1 MWNPSEGCPA
11 AKRAKAENFPA
22 LDDYDALIAA
32 SEDRAFISRGSGRT
46 ELRFVFVHAADAFR
60 RLQSVLDAEF
70 RDARLDV
77 VGHGN
82 GARESCSATAE
93 QRAEP
98 PADLLPEAEQ
108 SALLVDSE
116 TAVAAQHLPEEG
128 AAEITEPRNIT
139 VTVPSQRVGAA
150 VCAKLLL
157 AWGAAGAAR
166 VWHVPNLF
174 RGPPRGEESREG
186 VREKSRECAV
196 SVGTIPALCNV
207 DVASMRVNVMF
218 DMFSDGDESG
228 HVETFLLH
236 GLGKVD
242 FGREVGVSKT
252 LYVFWTEHSKQAY
265 SQIRSWLLGNS
276 PAWQTMATPLV
287 LTNKCI
293 TRELPTAP
301 EAGTP
306 QDEREG

>member
-1 MWNPSEGCPA
+1 M
-11 AKRAKAENFPA
+11 
-22 LDDYDALIAA
+22 
-32 SEDRAFISRGSGRT
+32 
-46 ELRFVFVHAADAFR
+46 
-60 RLQSVLDAEF
+60 
-70 RDARLDV
+70 
-77 VGHGN
+77 
-82 GARESCSATAE
+82 
-93 QRAEP
+93 
-98 PADLLPEAEQ
+98 
-108 SALLVDSE
+108 
-116 TAVAAQHLPEEG
+116 
-128 AAEITEPRNIT
+128 
-139 VTVPSQRVGAA
+139 
-150 VCAKLLL
+150 
-157 AWGAAGAAR
+157 
-166 VWHVPNLF
+166 
-174 RGPPRGEESREG
+174 
-186 VREKSRECAV
+186 REKSRECAV

-276 PAWQTMATPLV
+276 PAWQTIATPLV
-287 LTNKCI
+287 LRNNCI

-306 QDEREG
+306 LDEREG